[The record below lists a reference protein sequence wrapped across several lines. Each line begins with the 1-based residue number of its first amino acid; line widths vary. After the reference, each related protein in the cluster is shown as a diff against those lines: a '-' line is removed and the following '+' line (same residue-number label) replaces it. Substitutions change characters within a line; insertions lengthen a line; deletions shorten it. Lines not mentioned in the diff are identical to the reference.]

1 MEYEKAYNDLI
12 ARINEVKEK
21 PSLCMKDKHHY
32 NGYVETGIRDALDY
46 IVNPE
51 TEDESIRETLANL
64 IVADIN
70 ELIKSADSRTYFSG
84 VKEYL
89 EDVRQFAYN
98 KGLVDAKEKQKEQK
112 PGDEDRYMEGYKQA
126 EKDTIERA
134 IQWLITHAD
143 DYIVDMEVS
152 RYKPSKL
159 HVGGMCWEDL
169 KKAMEDEQ

>member
-1 MEYEKAYNDLI
+1 MEYEKKYNDLI

-46 IVNPE
+46 IINPE
-51 TEDESIRETLANL
+51 SEDESIRETLANL

-89 EDVRQFAYN
+89 EDIRQFAYN
-98 KGLVDAKEKQKEQK
+98 KGLVDAKE
-112 PGDEDRYMEGYKQA
+112 RYE
-126 EKDTIERA
+126 
-134 IQWLITHAD
+134 
-143 DYIVDMEVS
+143 
-152 RYKPSKL
+152 
-159 HVGGMCWEDL
+159 
-169 KKAMEDEQ
+169 